1 MWEGMDPEAML
12 EFLLVW
18 AVVNDMLIFE
28 NGMMWEVLLLL
39 VVVVVMVV
47 VGDRNR
53 NVGRRLS

>member
-18 AVVNDMLIFE
+18 AVVNDILIFE
-28 NGMMWEVLLLL
+28 NGMMWKALLLL
-39 VVVVVMVV
+39 VVVVVV
-47 VGDRNR
+47 VGVRNR

>member
-18 AVVNDMLIFE
+18 DVVNDILIFE
-28 NGMMWEVLLLL
+28 NGMMWEVVLLLR
-39 VVVVVMVV
+39 VV